1 MSDKHFLKR
10 FDIFRKMPKDLT
22 EPTCCGALVSVICT
36 FILVGLTIFEVQN
49 YMKNESQAELIID
62 TSHRDDFV
70 NINIDITFPKMP
82 CDILS
87 LDEQDVLGTHKT
99 DMMENL

>member
-1 MSDKHFLKR
+1 
-10 FDIFRKMPKDLT
+10 
-22 EPTCCGALVSVICT
+22 
-36 FILVGLTIFEVQN
+36 
-49 YMKNESQAELIID
+49 MKNESQAELIID

-70 NINIDITFPKMP
+70 NINIDITFPRMP

-99 DMMENL
+99 DMMENLQKHRLNENGKRVSTESQMDKNQFRGNIFERTEKELDEKQGC